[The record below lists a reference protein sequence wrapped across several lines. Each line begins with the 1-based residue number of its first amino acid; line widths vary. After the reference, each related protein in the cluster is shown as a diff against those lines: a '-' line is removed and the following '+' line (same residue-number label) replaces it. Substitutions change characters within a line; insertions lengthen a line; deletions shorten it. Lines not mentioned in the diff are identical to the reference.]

1 MPFLQKI
8 ILRGVLV
15 WFHHLKKGFYL
26 NTGISVPSSLESFEL
41 LLLFQLRAS
50 RIHFR
55 ILGRNSG
62 LT

>member
-1 MPFLQKI
+1 MVSSFEKTFLFEYRDFGSVEFGKI
-8 ILRGVLV
+8 
-15 WFHHLKKGFYL
+15 
-26 NTGISVPSSLESFEL
+26 FEL

>member
-1 MPFLQKI
+1 M
-8 ILRGVLV
+8 RGVLV